1 MNNKLY
7 LIPTPIG
14 NMDDISKRMI
24 DTLNYVDILFCED
37 TRTTSILLNYLNIKK
52 KMISSHKYNEEKN
65 IARILK
71 LLDEGKNIG
80 IVSDRGT
87 PVISDP
93 GYFLTKAAIDN
104 GYEIVAIPGPT
115 AFIPAL
121 ITSGIIP
128 QPFMF
133 YGFLNSKSSNRKKEL
148 ENIKYYKETM
158 IFYESPHRLIET
170 IEDMKNILGNNRNV
184 SISREITKK
193 YEKNYHGTLG
203 NIIDK
208 IEEIKGEFV
217 IVIDGNKEKDD
228 YNDISI
234 MEHINLYINQNLK
247 VMDAIKQVAKDRNMK
262 KNDVYKYYQHEKE
275 KGANEWN

>member
-1 MNNKLY
+1 MKKNKLY

-275 KGANEWN
+275 KGVNE

>member
-1 MNNKLY
+1 MKKNKLY

-228 YNDISI
+228 YNDI
-234 MEHINLYINQNLK
+234 
-247 VMDAIKQVAKDRNMK
+247 
-262 KNDVYKYYQHEKE
+262 
-275 KGANEWN
+275 